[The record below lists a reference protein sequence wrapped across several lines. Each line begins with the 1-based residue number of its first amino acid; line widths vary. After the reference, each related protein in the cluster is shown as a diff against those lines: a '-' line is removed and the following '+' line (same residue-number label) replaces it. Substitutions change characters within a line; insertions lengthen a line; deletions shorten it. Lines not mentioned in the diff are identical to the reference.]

1 MRSMTLDE
9 ALDVLERNK
18 MRVVRLNESTEK
30 TLGDYLDEVEQL
42 DGEAYDELIDMLV
55 ADEETIVQDDSG
67 CYYDT
72 TIGRDS
78 MTDNPVEL
86 LDFSIS
92 YDDIVAEYGT
102 PEEFV
107 YNK

>member
-1 MRSMTLDE
+1 MRKMTLDE
-9 ALDVLERNK
+9 AFDVLESNE
-18 MRVVRLNESTEK
+18 MRVVKLNESTKK

-42 DGEAYDELIDMLV
+42 DEDAYNELIDMLV
-55 ADEETIVQDDSG
+55 DDEETIVQDDSG
-67 CYYDT
+67 CYFDT

-92 YDDIVAEYGT
+92 YDDIVDEYGT

>member
-1 MRSMTLDE
+1 MRTMTLDE
-9 ALDVLERNK
+9 ALDLLESNE
-18 MRVVRLNESTEK
+18 MRVVKLNESIEK

-42 DGEAYDELIDMLV
+42 DKDAYNELIDMLID
-55 ADEETIVQDDSG
+55 DEATIDQDDSG

-86 LDFSIS
+86 LDLSVS
-92 YDDIVAEYGT
+92 YDDIVADYGT

-107 YNK
+107 NSK